1 MRNGSA
7 SDGSVLVRITGC
19 EYKVTEEK
27 LKEALSNWGKVKS
40 EIKEELFLD
49 PHDNDGTNRTGT
61 YLLNMIIDTEI
72 PEIIPLEGL
81 RVKLQYQGV
90 RKLCTICFGRHLRK
104 DCEESK
110 VTWTEYI
117 KLFKEEN
124 PSIPDDF
131 YGSNLERFDS
141 SSKQKKKAKEQ
152 FVAPRNGLEWS
163 ALMKR
168 IQTSGGPK
176 PEDYSLPMTEND
188 WNEMLMK
195 MESCGI
201 EKPKAIE
208 MMKERRAKF
217 TKACELYF
225 SNGI

>member
-1 MRNGSA
+1 MSPV
-7 SDGSVLVRITGC
+7 SPVFH
-19 EYKVTEEK
+19 TEELVK
-27 LKEALSNWGKVKS
+27 LSLNSKSTKDVKS
-40 EIKEELFLD
+40 REIF
-49 PHDNDGTNRTGT
+49 
-61 YLLNMIIDTEI
+61 
-72 PEIIPLEGL
+72 GL
-81 RVKLQYQGV
+81 K
-90 RKLCTICFGRHLRK
+90 
-104 DCEESK
+104 
-110 VTWTEYI
+110 
-117 KLFKEEN
+117 
-124 PSIPDDF
+124 
-131 YGSNLERFDS
+131 
-141 SSKQKKKAKEQ
+141 
-152 FVAPRNGLEWS
+152 